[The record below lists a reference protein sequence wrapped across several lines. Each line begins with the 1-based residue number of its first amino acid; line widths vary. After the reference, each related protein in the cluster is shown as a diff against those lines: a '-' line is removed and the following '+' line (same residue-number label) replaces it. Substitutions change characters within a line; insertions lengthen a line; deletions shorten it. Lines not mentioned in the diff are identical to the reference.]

1 MAEKAEETRKEVQ
14 PVEALSVGVDIG
26 TDQNPIIQE
35 EKQTE
40 VIKFKQKKEERKKE
54 SINKNK

>member
-14 PVEALSVGVDIG
+14 PVEALSVGEDIG

-35 EKQTE
+35 EKQTK
-40 VIKFKQKKEERKKE
+40 VIKFKQEKEERKKE
-54 SINKNK
+54 SINKKK

>member
-14 PVEALSVGVDIG
+14 PVEALSVGEDIG

-40 VIKFKQKKEERKKE
+40 VIKFKQKKE
-54 SINKNK
+54 